1 MHLIEINPKSISL
14 NNLFGY
20 TNPLT
25 NEWNEGIVSN
35 EVISVISEKMEN
47 AVWMVFDGPAE

>member
-1 MHLIEINPKSISL
+1 LHLIEINPKSISL